1 MTSTMFSNLI
11 SHFPTSEAL
20 FAWLKSPDGGS
31 LSIRDNRVL
40 PDDDLVLIHY
50 NKDSNMTLDH
60 VGYFRSVV
68 WNVATNQPV
77 FVGPTKSSATLPE
90 TFTTIED
97 FVDGIMINMF
107 WTRTGWRFATRSK
120 LDALNTFYSRK
131 PFALLF
137 LEAAT
142 AMGLNIMSMN
152 QGYTYSWV
160 LQHPEERIVV
170 APTYG
175 VPRLFLVET
184 RNSNMEICDPDPQYE
199 RFLPK
204 RHTLA
209 TLKDVEERVEAWGF
223 RFGPQ
228 WKGLMVKGPDG
239 QRYGL
244 TSAQYDAA
252 LALRGNVAKL
262 PYVWLERFSQKKIN
276 QYLALYPEEAN
287 TATAVIEAFK
297 VCTQEAYDLYQRIYK
312 RREFP
317 LGQAPQKYRKLL
329 WDIHA
334 ARAGSYFPNLVA
346 FMNEQDT
353 ARKLWLVNYAVRYS
367 QTPSDAA
374 LNQLADELEGQEAV
388 HQQETAEEADR
399 LATLKADR
407 LATLK
412 AELGA
417 VNQRIDE
424 LEDQETADALSEQP
438 DSVA

>member
-1 MTSTMFSNLI
+1 MTSTMFANLI
-11 SHFPTSEAL
+11 ARFPTSEAL
-20 FAWLKSPDGGS
+20 FAWLKSPEGGS
-31 LSIRDNRVL
+31 LSIRDTRVL
-40 PDDDLVLIHY
+40 PDDDMVLIHY
-50 NKDSNMTLDH
+50 NKDSDVTLEH
-60 VGYFRSVV
+60 VSTFRSVV
-68 WNVATNQPV
+68 WNAATNQPV
-77 FVGPTKSSATLPE
+77 CVGPTKSSATPP
-90 TFTTIED
+90 TSFTVVED
-97 FVDGIMINMF
+97 FVDGVMINMF
-107 WTRTGWRFATRSK
+107 WTKTGWRFATRSK

-137 LEAAT
+137 LEAVAS
-142 AMGLNIMSMN
+142 MGFNIMTLN
-152 QGYTYSWV
+152 QSYTYSWV

-175 VPRLFLVET
+175 VPKLFLVEI
-184 RNSNMEICDPDPQYE
+184 RDSNMDVIDVPEYAGLGP
-199 RFLPK
+199 R

-223 RFGPQ
+223 RFGAQ
-228 WKGLMVKGPDG
+228 WKGLMVKTNG

-244 TSAQYDAA
+244 TSAQYTAA

-262 PYVWLERFSQKKIN
+262 PFVWLERFSQKKIN

-287 TATAVIEAFK
+287 SATSVIEDFK
-297 VCTQEAYDLYQRIYK
+297 ACTQEAYDLYQRIYK

-334 ARAGSYFPNLVA
+334 KRAGSYFPNLVA

-353 ARKLWLVNYAVRYS
+353 ARKLWLVNYAVRYPP
-367 QTPSDAA
+367 TPSDAA

-388 HQQETAEEADR
+388 HQQEAD
-399 LATLKADR
+399 
-407 LATLK
+407 
-412 AELGA
+412 EC
-417 VNQRIDE
+417 
-424 LEDQETADALSEQP
+424 ALSETP